1 MSTGTWSLGS
11 SRFGQAQKDWD
22 LAFETSCPGVGW
34 VSGDGATHRVL
45 KPKASL
51 KSMLR
56 AEGKTPERSGT
67 NTGAP
72 EAKGK
77 MENSQASRGK
87 SSDMGSSWGQSWR
100 RTRKERFRVKCP
112 EEPDRCQSGSPMK
125 AVL

>member
-1 MSTGTWSLGS
+1 MSGLVLGAQGAVGLVRPRRTG
-11 SRFGQAQKDWD
+11 WD
-22 LAFETSCPGVGW
+22 LASETRCPGVGR

-45 KPKASL
+45 EPKASL
-51 KSMLR
+51 KSTLR

-77 MENSQASRGK
+77 MEDSQASRGE

-100 RTRKERFRVKCP
+100 RTRKERFRVN
-112 EEPDRCQSGSPMK
+112 
-125 AVL
+125 VLSNQTDASQGAP